1 MGVEI
6 GKLNASHFSAGFL
19 LPDEVHSVEEDD
31 DDDDKGF
38 FGELWPEI
46 PQTSPHLTNR

>member
-31 DDDDKGF
+31 DDDKGF